1 MASAVAVNLIQT
13 INLGLAIAIV
23 VFLVR
28 IYNATKGDKN
38 PIEIYEASHPN
49 SFSVLS
55 PNTASFN
62 DNSQMSK
69 YCQCGKEILNNICTE
84 EQIISGCYDITPND
98 QKNVLRNLAD
108 PSFCNAII
116 EEKKTKKFS
125 EIFTLNYGPV
135 NKMALGTLIIYCI
148 ILGIISLLFLTLFC
162 VCFCQDG
169 VIKCLVTCAPVISF
183 VSVGAGIADIVLYII
198 MLVKFYKGRT
208 TGDFIEFINECDY
221 PDKALYASVVNEL
234 QTLKGY
240 MTAFVVLNS
249 IGVFFNYL
257 GTFISKKSSDEESD

>member
-1 MASAVAVNLIQT
+1 
-13 INLGLAIAIV
+13 
-23 VFLVR
+23 
-28 IYNATKGDKN
+28 
-38 PIEIYEASHPN
+38 
-49 SFSVLS
+49 
-55 PNTASFN
+55 
-62 DNSQMSK
+62 
-69 YCQCGKEILNNICTE
+69 
-84 EQIISGCYDITPND
+84 
-98 QKNVLRNLAD
+98 
-108 PSFCNAII
+108 
-116 EEKKTKKFS
+116 
-125 EIFTLNYGPV
+125 
-135 NKMALGTLIIYCI
+135 MALGTLIIYCI

-169 VIKCLVTCAPVISF
+169 VVKCLVTCAPVISF

-257 GTFISKKSSDEESD
+257 GTFINKKSSDEEYD